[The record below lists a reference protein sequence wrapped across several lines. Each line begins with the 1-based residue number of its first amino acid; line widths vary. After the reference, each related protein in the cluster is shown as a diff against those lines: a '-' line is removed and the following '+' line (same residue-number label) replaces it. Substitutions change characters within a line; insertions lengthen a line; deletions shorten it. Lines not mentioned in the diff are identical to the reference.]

1 MRKDSYLSAERLEEL
16 QAERYAWWLNFRY
29 ALMVA
34 VGTVI
39 ILGQLTVLGFMLTK
53 PKTPKQEVYASVR
66 SGEVTPGVPCWA
78 VYNYNGVLVARTA
91 LSNDMGVLREFN
103 VLGGPINSEP
113 LPEPWRWFEL
123 SAEFSKE
130 EP

>member
-1 MRKDSYLSAERLEEL
+1 MRKTLDLDMDKVVL
-16 QAERYAWWLNFRY
+16 
-29 ALMVA
+29 
-34 VGTVI
+34 TI
-39 ILGQLTVLGFMLTK
+39 ISVLVLLGQLVVIWMILM
-53 PKTPKQEVYASVR
+53 TPRASKQEVYAAVR

-78 VYNYNGVLVARTA
+78 VYNYNDVLVARTA
-91 LSNDMGVLREFN
+91 LANDMGVLREFN
-103 VLGGPINSEP
+103 VLGGPINPEP